1 METLYQKYKDRGFI
15 IVTLFDTLGFS
26 GLVDWANEFGISHPV
41 VLDQAAQVGQ
51 KYNPDGV
58 IPSMTL
64 LKPGAEI
71 VILDQSNI
79 SEEEILEYLE

>member
-1 METLYQKYKDRGFI
+1 M
-15 IVTLFDTLGFS
+15 TLFDTLGFS
-26 GLVDWANEFGISHPV
+26 GLVDWADEFSINHPV
-41 VLDQAAQVGQ
+41 ALDQAAQIGR

-71 VILDQSNI
+71 VILDQSSI
-79 SEEEILEYLE
+79 SEEEILQYLD